1 MPVDRYAR
9 VAAVAGLGLALIAG
23 LAWLVI
29 SGSDPGDSAGGA
41 LVTAQETAESPIPEL
56 PTPPD
61 AQPLFV
67 HAVEAAAAP
76 VAPIDSGD
84 LAPQASEAGPPR
96 AELQVLVVDPRNRPV
111 AGAEVAGN
119 RGQPR
124 RQRTDDEGLARI
136 AAAPGETVGLAVRHD
151 DHRFAT
157 ASATLAPEPGS
168 VTDVRIELGGGLQAC
183 LTVRSRDGRPIEG
196 ACVRVQEGWG
206 AVDSK
211 DCMVGSPEDLLR
223 MDDHWR
229 IRGRL
234 QENRV
239 TDAQGTT
246 CVSGLRSGSL
256 TVHVDAAGHV
266 PLRSTRF
273 ELDADGGDLGVVV
286 LEPAV
291 KVAGIVEDA
300 AGPVPDAL
308 VEVHSL
314 DYWRTTTDADGSF
327 AVDGLASLPARVE
340 LRASHP
346 ERGHFLAERLT
357 LTAAPLRIAL
367 VPHVDVR
374 LELRDAETR
383 APVEGDGTLERRTSG
398 QVGLVIFPSS
408 EKVVVTAGRL
418 DIAGLPYY
426 LTELSLKLAG
436 YDELI
441 VPMSSITADADGVLQ
456 LELMRPVPLLVRVRD
471 ADTGQPIADARL
483 DVGQMNRDEKGR
495 DLGRYWMLQTAR
507 FDAQAGGYVVSESEL
522 HVASGD
528 PISLYVSAP
537 GRAPSEAVPIAVAG
551 RRTCPATIDVYLAPE

>member
-1 MPVDRYAR
+1 MAVGRSTR
-9 VAAVAGLGLALIAG
+9 VAAVAGVGLAVMAG
-23 LAWLVI
+23 LAWLVVSS
-29 SGSDPGDSAGGA
+29 SGPGDSAGGE
-41 LVTAQETAESPIPEL
+41 LVTAQGAAESPIPEL
-56 PTPPD
+56 P
-61 AQPLFV
+61 APLEALPLV
-67 HAVEAAAAP
+67 VRGVEAQVPPAAP
-76 VAPIDSGD
+76 VDSGD
-84 LAPQASEAGPPR
+84 LAPQASEADPPR
-96 AELQVLVVDPRNRPV
+96 ADLRVLVVDQRGRPV

-124 RQRTDDEGLARI
+124 RQRTDDEGLARL
-136 AAAPGETVGLAVRHD
+136 AAAPGETVGLAARHD

-211 DCMVGSPEDLLR
+211 DCMFGSPEDLLR

-239 TDAQGTT
+239 TDAQGVA
-246 CVSGLRSGSL
+246 CVRGLRSGSL
-256 TVHVDAAGHV
+256 TIHVDAAGHV

-273 ELDADGGDLGVVV
+273 ELDADGGDLGEVV

-314 DYWRTTTDADGSF
+314 DYWRTTTAADGTF
-327 AVDGLASLPARVE
+327 AVDGLAALPARVE

-357 LTAAPLRIAL
+357 LTAAPLRIVL

-374 LELRDAETR
+374 LELRDAQTR
-383 APVEGDGTLERRTSG
+383 APVEGEGTLERRTSG
-398 QVGLVIFPSS
+398 QAALVIFPVSA
-408 EKVVVTAGRL
+408 KVVVTAGRL
-418 DIAGLPYY
+418 DVTDLPYY
-426 LTELSLKLAG
+426 LTELSLKVAG
-436 YDELI
+436 YDELL
-441 VPMSSITADADGVLQ
+441 VPMPSVAADADGVLQ
-456 LELMRPVPLLVRVRD
+456 LELVRPVPLLVRVRD
-471 ADTGQPIADARL
+471 ADTGQPIETARL
-483 DVGQMNRDEKGR
+483 DVGQLNRNEKGQE
-495 DLGRYWMLQTAR
+495 LGKYWVLQTAR

-537 GRAPSEAVPIAVAG
+537 GRAASEAVPIAVAG
-551 RRTCPATIDVYLAPE
+551 RRTCPATIDVYLEPE